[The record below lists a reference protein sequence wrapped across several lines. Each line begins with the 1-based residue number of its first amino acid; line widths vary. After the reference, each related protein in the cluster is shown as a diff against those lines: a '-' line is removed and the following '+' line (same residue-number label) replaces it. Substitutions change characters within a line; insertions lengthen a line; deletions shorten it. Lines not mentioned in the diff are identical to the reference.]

1 MIRQQQ
7 RALRASGGMTDAAQ
21 PARKTIAQRVAELAT
36 MPIEPKPTQEELE
49 RDAERRRRETVEQSR
64 IKRQASWNSLLERV
78 GRRYRGCTLENYQ
91 ADTGPQQLALENV
104 RAYITR
110 IDENVKQGR
119 GALMFGPPGTGK
131 DHLAVAIMRS
141 AVDSGAKVEWTDGSD
156 FYGAVRDNID
166 GEKTEAAFLKRF
178 TSPDML
184 VVSDPLPPVGAVNS
198 GFQLS
203 MLFRIIDR
211 RYRDMRATV
220 MTLNVANRSEAEQR
234 LSPNIVDR
242 LAHGAM
248 AIHCNWPSYRRGGN

>member
-1 MIRQQQ
+1 MAQANDTIQAQQ
-7 RALRASGGMTDAAQ
+7 ALSRDSSE
-21 PARKTIAQRVAELAT
+21 PKLIRKTIAQRVAELAS
-36 MPIEPKPTQEELE
+36 MPVEPKPTQEQLE
-49 RDAERRRRETVEQSR
+49 RDAERRRRETIEQAR
-64 IKRQASWNSLLERV
+64 LQRQGALKDLLSRV
-78 GRRYRGCTLENYQ
+78 GRRYHGCTLENYQ

-104 RAYITR
+104 RAYIAR

-131 DHLAVAIMRS
+131 DHLAVAIMRA

-166 GEKTEAAFLKRF
+166 GDKTEAAFLKRF

-211 RYRDMRATV
+211 RYRDLKATV
-220 MTLNVANRSEAEQR
+220 MTLNVATRKEAEDR

-248 AIHCNWPSYRRGGN
+248 AIHCNWPSYRRN